1 MEQRRLGRSGL
12 STSVLSFGTM
22 TIGGKDRYSKMGNL
36 GVAETGRMLDR
47 CRDAGVTV
55 IDTANV
61 YSWGGA
67 EEIVG
72 EALTGRRNSFVLVS
86 KVFMRMGQGA
96 HDTGLSRQ
104 HIVAAC
110 EASLQRLRTDHI
122 DLYISHEPDMFVP
135 VEETMRAFDDLV
147 RDGKV
152 RYVGCSNHS
161 AWHTMKSVAASDR
174 LGLTRYVCQQVNYNL
189 IARDVEREIVPVGLD
204 QGLGLMAWS
213 PLHAGLLTGKFRRGG
228 EKPAVSRLNDL
239 NPPGT
244 IDFERVYRIVDV
256 LDAIA
261 RDRSVTCAQVA
272 LNWVLNKPGVDTIVI
287 GARNEDQL
295 EDNLGAVG
303 WSLTDDE
310 MARLDEVSA
319 LPEPYPQWHQH
330 LFGIERNPK
339 LPARRS

>member
-239 NPPGT
+239 NPGH
-244 IDFERVYRIVDV
+244 DRLRARVPHRGR
-256 LDAIA
+256 AR
-261 RDRSVTCAQVA
+261 RDREGAQRYLRA
-272 LNWVLNKPGVDTIVI
+272 GGV
-287 GARNEDQL
+287 E
-295 EDNLGAVG
+295 LGA
-303 WSLTDDE
+303 E
-310 MARLDEVSA
+310 
-319 LPEPYPQWHQH
+319 
-330 LFGIERNPK
+330 
-339 LPARRS
+339 